1 MPFSAAASKNG
12 MAPKR
17 FPWSVMARA
26 GMPRLAACSTISS
39 SFCAPSRSEYCE
51 WLCRWTKRP
60 SSVIAAS
67 LLPLDGG
74 GGLARDVVH
83 HPVDA
88 AHLVDDARADARQEL
103 VRQARPVGGHEVVG
117 GHGAQRADVL
127 VRPAVSHDAHR
138 LHRQQDDE
146 SLRRRVVQRGSAQLL
161 DEDGV
166 GPAQEVE

>member
-51 WLCRWTKRP
+51 WLWRWTKRP
-60 SSVIAAS
+60 SSFTA

-74 GGLARDVVH
+74 RGLARHVVH

-88 AHLVDDARADARQEL
+88 AHLVDDAGRDPGQEV
-103 VRQARPVGGHEVVG
+103 VRQAGPVGGHEVVG
-117 GHGAQRADVL
+117 GHGAQGADVF
-127 VRPAVSHDAHR
+127 
-138 LHRQQDDE
+138 
-146 SLRRRVVQRGSAQLL
+146 
-161 DEDGV
+161 V
-166 GPAQEVE
+166 GA